1 MFIGCS
7 YERNSEKSA
16 QPRMPQQAHAGV
28 RGAFAGLEF
37 EVIGLPPSR
46 KVLMLKVRLVAAV
59 MTAGAMVLP
68 ASDTSTQTIASGL
81 QKPPIVSA
89 TDAPTGTETL
99 PVTWVTVAVPNLGV
113 MRAAVAR
120 PSGTGPFPAV
130 LILHGTHGFARQY
143 VEWANDLARGGFIAV
158 AACWFSGGGGAGAYA
173 VTPPIPCPEIPPLG
187 SGDYPEAVR
196 FVEVLTTATRAL
208 PGVRVD
214 RLALVGHSRGAGA
227 VLQYLLAG
235 GNVQAAILHSSGYAL
250 RPDSRAGEFN
260 VPIQILHGTT
270 EPAGGGSPNNHVS
283 LARDFETALRR
294 HQKTVEA
301 SYYEGGDHN
310 SFFVNPAQRDD
321 EVKRMLAFLH
331 RHVGR

>member
-1 MFIGCS
+1 
-7 YERNSEKSA
+7 
-16 QPRMPQQAHAGV
+16 
-28 RGAFAGLEF
+28 
-37 EVIGLPPSR
+37 
-46 KVLMLKVRLVAAV
+46 MLKVRLVAAV
-59 MTAGAMVLP
+59 MMAGAMVLP

-187 SGDYPEAVR
+187 PGDYPEAVQ
-196 FVEVLTTATRAL
+196 FVEALTTATRAL
-208 PGVRVD
+208 PGVRAD
-214 RLALVGHSRGAGA
+214 RLGLVGHSRGAGA

-250 RPDSRAGEFN
+250 RPDRRAGEFN

-270 EPAGGGSPNNHVS
+270 EPAGGGSPNNDVL
-283 LARDFETALRR
+283 LARNFETALRR
-294 HQKTVEA
+294 HQRAVEA
-301 SYYEGGDHN
+301 SYYEGGGHN
-310 SFFVNPAQRDD
+310 SFFINPAQRDD
-321 EVKRMLAFLH
+321 ELKRMIEFLR
-331 RHVGR
+331 RHVGK